1 MTVTIPEPVVTI
13 RMPEPGVDVETGES
27 MVDVEMPE
35 PTVRFVR
42 PEPNIRIEQGQP
54 NVEVSSA
61 DPQVNIDQT
70 EGADVALEQ
79 AEADVDLRQSGDAD
93 IEVTQGDPQV
103 EVDPAE
109 EADVEIEQAEA
120 QVDVEQ
126 DGQGQR
132 QIDANLANMT
142 PTGLIGLGIMTD
154 GEEMIGEIE
163 RVVID
168 AEDRLAVVVDAGD
181 MVDADE
187 HQVAIMAGQLRVEH
201 GDIYVSDLT
210 RQDIA
215 DMPAY
220 EGEAQ
225 DLQGGVRLRDQQ
237 GSQQN

>member
-1 MTVTIPEPVVTI
+1 VN
-13 RMPEPGVDVETGES
+13 VETGEP

-61 DPQVNIDQT
+61 EPQVNIDQA
-70 EGADVALEQ
+70 EDADVALEQ
-79 AEADVDLRQSGDAD
+79 AEADVDLEQSGDAD
-93 IEVTQGDPQV
+93 IEVTQGEPQV

-120 QVDVEQ
+120 QVNVEQ
-126 DGQGQR
+126 DGGGQQQQGR
-132 QIDANLANMT
+132 QEIDANLANMT
-142 PTGLIGLGIMTD
+142 PTGLIGLEVMTD
-154 GEEMIGEIE
+154 GDEMIGEIQ

-168 AEDRLAVVVDAGD
+168 DEDRLAVVVDAGD
-181 MVDADE
+181 MVDAED
-187 HQVAIMAGQLRVEH
+187 HHVAIMAERLRVEQ
-201 GDIYVSDLT
+201 GDIYVANLT

-220 EGEAQ
+220 QGEAQ
-225 DLQGGVRLRDQQ
+225 DLQGSVRLRDQQ